1 LSKTGR
7 AESSAP
13 AAKHTTADK
22 VITPHIAAI
31 TNRFAFI
38 IFVSFPSLFAELVF
52 LRNRVTPV
60 ACWITLHGRRDKPS
74 ASLAA
79 TCGSINFGSHLI
91 CRYPAIIAG

>member
-38 IFVSFPSLFAELVF
+38 IFVSFPSLFAE
-52 LRNRVTPV
+52 RPRS
-60 ACWITLHGRRDKPS
+60 AARHKRIIHAAGR
-74 ASLAA
+74 
-79 TCGSINFGSHLI
+79 
-91 CRYPAIIAG
+91 